1 MKRIYSLL
9 ALLLTLPALA
19 QEAPDSVATAAA
31 AKARHDYERES
42 VVSCKPN
49 ADGDTLLTSDPAIRI
64 VMYPDY
70 TWRYIKDPAVVQ
82 EDTIFTRHW
91 DNTSV
96 DPYQTPLSSLPY
108 SWSIWVVDSLGSY
121 HCPYHVAV
129 YSPYGIR
136 RGRRHQG
143 VDLPLKTGDPVHA
156 AFDGKV
162 RISKY
167 TGGYGNLIVLRHA
180 NGLETFYGHLSKSNV
195 KVGDWVHAGQVIGQG
210 GSTGRSTGP
219 HLHFETRWQG
229 YSFDPQRLIDF
240 NTGQLRH
247 RLFLLRKR
255 YFDNNSRFAQTDD
268 DEEAIALND
277 AEDYKK
283 AEEQRKKEEAA
294 QQQWHRIKSGDTLSG
309 IAKKYH
315 TTVNAICKL
324 NKGLTAKSTLQI
336 GKSIRV
342 R

>member
-1 MKRIYSLL
+1 MKRLYGLVL
-9 ALLLTLPALA
+9 TTLLTLPAAA
-19 QEAPDSVATAAA
+19 QEAPDSAAV
-31 AKARHDYERES
+31 AKARHDYEREA
-42 VVSCKPN
+42 VVSCRLN
-49 ADGDTLLTSDPAIRI
+49 QQGDTLLTSDPSIRI

-82 EDTIFTRHW
+82 EDELFSRNW
-91 DNTSV
+91 DNVSV
-96 DPYQTPLSSLPY
+96 DPYHTSLESLPY

-121 HCPYHVAV
+121 HCPNHVDV
-129 YSPYGIR
+129 YSPYGVR
-136 RGRRHQG
+136 HGRRHQG
-143 VDLPLKTGDPVHA
+143 VDLPLKTGDPVYA

-167 TGGYGNLIVLRHA
+167 TGGYGNLVVLRHA
-180 NGLETFYGHLSKSNV
+180 NGLETFYGHLSRSNV
-195 KVGDWVHAGQVIGQG
+195 NVGDWVHAGQVIGQG

-240 NTGQLRH
+240 KTGNLRH

-255 YFDNNSRFAQTDD
+255 YFNDNSKFAQTDD
-268 DEEAIALND
+268 DEEAIALSD

-283 AEEQRKKEEAA
+283 AEQERKKAEAA
-294 QQQWHRIKSGDTLSG
+294 QQQWHKIKKGDTLSG
-309 IAKKYH
+309 LAKKYH
-315 TTVNAICKL
+315 TTVSAICRL
-324 NKGLTAKSTLQI
+324 NKGLTAKSTLQL
-336 GKSIRV
+336 GKNIRV